1 VVDGARSRHRCA
13 IGCFVGSESHEGAV
27 QMQISTIGLDIAKNA
42 ARPKS
47 PRTSSGTL
55 ATVKVVVRSA
65 AGTLCTQKPF
75 SATHVLQPKA
85 GKSMKHPTPSDFI
98 VKVNESYV
106 NVIFK
111 PTDSDYNFGR
121 LADPEDIARYG
132 PLSRSPNV
140 RHGNTGDTG
149 DYPPEDVAQ
158 MAHSLAVKAI
168 TSP

>member
-1 VVDGARSRHRCA
+1 MR
-13 IGCFVGSESHEGAV
+13 
-27 QMQISTIGLDIAKNA
+27 
-42 ARPKS
+42 
-47 PRTSSGTL
+47 
-55 ATVKVVVRSA
+55 
-65 AGTLCTQKPF
+65 
-75 SATHVLQPKA
+75 
-85 GKSMKHPTPSDFI
+85 HPTPSDFI

-140 RHGNTGDTG
+140 RHGNTSDTG
-149 DYPPEDVAQ
+149 DYPPEEVAR